1 MACVGGGIDIDW
13 LVLAA
18 ACCVRGLVSRG
29 GRGGV
34 VWGWRCWWWGGRGWV
49 LCWLGVWASLWV
61 VWVLRVC
68 AVWSLRFLTGCGAG
82 VWVGGGRMSVRVG
95 RWSVCNGWLP
105 VDGARWYGVWVGGLL
120 VVVGWGGRGWVLC
133 RLGVRASLWVVWVL
147 RVCAVWPLRFLTGR
161 GAGVRVG
168 GDRMSPRVGLWSVCD
183 GWLLVDGARW
193 YGVWVGGLLV
203 VVGRPYSV
211 LVLPVCVRGSSWVH
225 GGVPWLVCRG
235 SV

>member
-18 ACCVRGLVSRG
+18 ACCVRGLVSGG
-29 GRGGV
+29 GRGVV

-61 VWVLRVC
+61 VWVLRLC
-68 AVWSLRFLTGCGAG
+68 AVWPLRFLTGCGAG

-95 RWSVCNGWLP
+95 LWSVCN
-105 VDGARWYGVWVGGLL
+105 
-120 VVVGWGGRGWVLC
+120 
-133 RLGVRASLWVVWVL
+133 
-147 RVCAVWPLRFLTGR
+147 
-161 GAGVRVG
+161 
-168 GDRMSPRVGLWSVCD
+168 

-211 LVLPVCVRGSSWVH
+211 LVLPVCVCGSSRVH

>member
-1 MACVGGGIDIDW
+1 MEYCLFRTIGKYTFCIIECARPRALNMPNISFFHTSDYLHSADSLKNIFEIPPFFNSQISGENTWKLRVFF
-13 LVLAA
+13 LHTTAA
-18 ACCVRGLVSRG
+18 LQVKNRVQF
-29 GRGGV
+29 
-34 VWGWRCWWWGGRGWV
+34 
-49 LCWLGVWASLWV
+49 VWAK
-61 VWVLRVC
+61 
-68 AVWSLRFLTGCGAG
+68 
-82 VWVGGGRMSVRVG
+82 
-95 RWSVCNGWLP
+95 
-105 VDGARWYGVWVGGLL
+105 WYGVWVEALL

-147 RVCAVWPLRFLTGR
+147 RVCAVWPLRFLTGC

-211 LVLPVCVRGSSWVH
+211 LVLPVCVRGSSRVH

-235 SV
+235 PV

>member
-18 ACCVRGLVSRG
+18 ACCVRGLVSGG

-68 AVWSLRFLTGCGAG
+68 AVWPLRFLTGCGAG

-95 RWSVCNGWLP
+95 LWSVCNGWLP
-105 VDGARWYGVWVGGLL
+105 
-120 VVVGWGGRGWVLC
+120 
-133 RLGVRASLWVVWVL
+133 
-147 RVCAVWPLRFLTGR
+147 
-161 GAGVRVG
+161 
-168 GDRMSPRVGLWSVCD
+168 
-183 GWLLVDGARW
+183 VDGARW

-211 LVLPVCVRGSSWVH
+211 LVLPVCVRGSSRVH

-235 SV
+235 PV